1 MADAQP
7 PTNSHNVLL
16 VGDPVKARETPEL
29 NESEALNPMQIKII
43 PTTNSA
49 IPIPFCII
57 ILSFAAGHSQ
67 FQSRIVI
74 YCNLRIDVAFFK
86 TELSI
91 SKLENK

>member
-7 PTNSHNVLL
+7 PTNSHKDLF

-29 NESEALNPMQIKII
+29 NESEALNPIQIKMI

-57 ILSFAAGHSQ
+57 FLSFAAGHLK
-67 FQSRIVI
+67 FQ
-74 YCNLRIDVAFFK
+74 LRI
-86 TELSI
+86 L
-91 SKLENK
+91 